1 MYGRGFRLVR
11 DRAAATRTV
20 EDEASSFVRVYA
32 RKMIQAVE
40 GAVSQQSD
48 EEALQPS
55 KEDMEK
61 AEQLK
66 EKVNHGHVCR

>member
-1 MYGRGFRLVR
+1 M
-11 DRAAATRTV
+11 